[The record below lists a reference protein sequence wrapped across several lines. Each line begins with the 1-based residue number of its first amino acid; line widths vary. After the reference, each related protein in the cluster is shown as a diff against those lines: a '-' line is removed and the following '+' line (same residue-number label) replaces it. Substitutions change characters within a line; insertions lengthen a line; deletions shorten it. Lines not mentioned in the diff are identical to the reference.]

1 MTYDYD
7 EFGNVIYKHSLG
19 DITNSSDDI
28 FEFYKYVNNT
38 NAWIVNK
45 ISNYS
50 LFDSD
55 NATMLR
61 SSLSYYDGAVL
72 GASPT
77 KGDVTKK
84 EELLLGG
91 TNKINLYRYN
101 SFGNLINA
109 TDSNGKVTNYGYGTR
124 EGTNTFPDNS
134 TNAKNQTV
142 SYFYDLGTGNL
153 ISELDTNMLSKNYT
167 YDNLAV
173 EKTTILPFD
182 TLTLPTQEYSYD
194 FTTVDEGKIIVK
206 QREKNG
212 TSNTLDTYKFYD
224 GFGRLIQTKTESP
237 NSKQIVVDSYYDE
250 FGRIKEQSNPYFV
263 TFSENYSTPNTTVSR
278 TKFTYDILDRIIKVT
293 NPDFTFKNISYNH
306 WNVTTIDENSNRK
319 DYSLDAYSRIIQVV
333 EFNASES
340 YKTKYAY
347 NGADELIEITDALNN
362 TFNYTYDSLG
372 RKIKD
377 KDPDRGLWNY
387 TYDSEGN
394 LIKQF
399 DNRNI
404 SLSFTYDSLN
414 RKLNETSNGT
424 TIKYVY
430 DKFLNFT
437 LSDVVTNIS
446 ITNYTYDNRL
456 RKTRE
461 DKNISSKKYS
471 ETWTY
476 DSADRVTSQIM
487 PDGRVINFTY
497 DEQGL
502 MSNITSIITVIY
514 GENNNPVNISYINN
528 LITQYNY
535 NSSNFRLNE
544 IKTFNKQKLNYRYDS
559 VGNVIF
565 INDSVH
571 AVNYTM
577 SYDALN
583 RLTNTALSG
592 SFNALFSFVYDQIG
606 NIRNVTG
613 TYATDYYYQDT
624 RPHAT
629 CRVVFY

>member
-1 MTYDYD
+1 M
-7 EFGNVIYKHSLG
+7 
-19 DITNSSDDI
+19 
-28 FEFYKYVNNT
+28 
-38 NAWIVNK
+38 
-45 ISNYS
+45 
-50 LFDSD
+50 
-55 NATMLR
+55 
-61 SSLSYYDGAVL
+61 
-72 GASPT
+72 
-77 KGDVTKK
+77 
-84 EELLLGG
+84 
-91 TNKINLYRYN
+91 
-101 SFGNLINA
+101 
-109 TDSNGKVTNYGYGTR
+109 
-124 EGTNTFPDNS
+124 
-134 TNAKNQTV
+134 
-142 SYFYDLGTGNL
+142 
-153 ISELDTNMLSKNYT
+153 
-167 YDNLAV
+167 
-173 EKTTILPFD
+173 
-182 TLTLPTQEYSYD
+182 
-194 FTTVDEGKIIVK
+194 
-206 QREKNG
+206 
-212 TSNTLDTYKFYD
+212 
-224 GFGRLIQTKTESP
+224 
-237 NSKQIVVDSYYDE
+237 
-250 FGRIKEQSNPYFV
+250 
-263 TFSENYSTPNTTVSR
+263 
-278 TKFTYDILDRIIKVT
+278 
-293 NPDFTFKNISYNH
+293 
-306 WNVTTIDENSNRK
+306 
-319 DYSLDAYSRIIQVV
+319 
-333 EFNASES
+333 
-340 YKTKYAY
+340 
-347 NGADELIEITDALNN
+347 IEITDALNN

-629 CRVVFY
+629 SRVVFY